1 MKRLFLYAGIA
12 LLSAV
17 VALPAQAKKDK
28 KKKGN
33 KKEFVLQKPA
43 LQTAGDSTAYLFGIS
58 QSNGLKRYMVSQ
70 LQVDTAYINQF
81 VQGIMDRASVDPQD
95 KELHAYTAGQ
105 SIGAQIENMTNSFA
119 KDYYKADPEKT
130 VDTKIVAAAIVE
142 GLLGKSEITP
152 DSAMQQFR
160 TVMTE
165 REKENM
171 ETLYGPNRKQ
181 GEEFLAA
188 NKTKDGVVTLPSG
201 LQYKVI
207 TKGEGAIPT
216 ATSKV
221 KVNYEGHLIDGTEFD
236 SSYKRKQPATFKAN
250 QVIKGWTE
258 ALCLMPVGSK
268 WELYIPYDL
277 AYGDRDSGKIKPY
290 STLIFTVE
298 LLDIIDETK
307 PAETTATSKSA
318 TLKPAAKN
326 QKAKKA
332 ANAKK

>member
-1 MKRLFLYAGIA
+1 MKRIALYAGIA

-43 LQTAGDSTAYLFGIS
+43 LQCAGDSTAYLFGIS
-58 QSNGLKRYMVSQ
+58 QSNGLMRYMTSQ

-81 VQGIMDRASVDPQD
+81 AQGIMDRASVDPAD

-105 SIGAQIENMTNSFA
+105 TIGAQIESMTANFA
-119 KDYYKADPEKT
+119 KDYYKADPDKKI
-130 VDTKIVAAAIVE
+130 DTKIVAAAIVE
-142 GLLGKSEITP
+142 GLLGKSTITA
-152 DSAMQQFR
+152 DSAMKQFR
-160 TVMTE
+160 DIMTV

-181 GEEFLAA
+181 GEDFLAA

-207 TKGEGAIPT
+207 TEGKGAVPT

-298 LLDIIDETK
+298 LLDIIDESK
-307 PAETTATSKSA
+307 PAAAAADQKAA
-318 TLKPAAKN
+318 TLKPAAKTAA
-326 QKAKKA
+326 AKNRKSV
-332 ANAKK
+332 KK